1 MKYRFVDALNSFLSI
16 EGRQDLINS
25 QLDCHSTIQ
34 LSLNEV
40 PPINVDLLTNDIILW
55 SSLSECQM
63 EQLEALGHVLLSELL
78 EYTPRNFQV
87 GQPALSFMDNTLLLC
102 AVMREGAMNDSQLFA
117 DSLNEFYERSHRLT
131 ALLTA

>member
-1 MKYRFVDALNSFLSI
+1 
-16 EGRQDLINS
+16 
-25 QLDCHSTIQ
+25 
-34 LSLNEV
+34 
-40 PPINVDLLTNDIILW
+40 
-55 SSLSECQM
+55 M